1 MHPSGLRPFTPRE
14 LACLQTF
21 PITHDFQGSPC
32 QRKKQ
37 IGNAVPPKLAEALL
51 KEVRRTLERVDK
63 EREKERIEKAK
74 KTVLIDVEE
83 DIIYGGSK
91 KVEKPMEEMFP
102 DIVYNKTVKKPVI
115 TIPASVPTPVPAPVP
130 APELVSLLVPAIDLL
145 AAPAPAPLPAPIPL
159 LVLDPEPI
167 MALEGAPGPT
177 PTVPA
182 LVITDEVQIVCVQKK
197 AIPVVVID

>member
-74 KTVLIDVEE
+74 MTVLIEVEE

-91 KVEKPMEEMFP
+91 RVENPMEEMFP
-102 DIVYNKTVKKPVI
+102 DIIYNKTVKKPVI
-115 TIPASVPTPVPAPVP
+115 TIPAPVP
-130 APELVSLLVPAIDLL
+130 APELVPVPVPALDLL
-145 AAPAPAPLPAPIPL
+145 AAPLPAPIPV

-167 MALEGAPGPT
+167 MALAGAPGPT

-182 LVITDEVQIVCVQKK
+182 LVITDEDEVQIVCVQKK
-197 AIPVVVID
+197 TIPVVVVD